1 MEQAAPVTLGI
12 AGGSGSGKTT
22 VASALLERVGPEHI
36 TIVTHDSYYKDLS
49 HLARQP
55 TRRNQFR
62 PPGFARYSIDDP
74 AYPRVA
80 SRRERAHSLATISR
94 AIERTAETRAV
105 APRPI
110 ILVEGILILAEA
122 SLRALCD
129 IKIFVDI
136 DPDVRFI
143 RRLERDTQERGR
155 SVASVIQQYMRTV
168 RPMHLRF
175 VEPSKRYADVIIP
188 EGGYN
193 TVAIEMVAERI
204 RRVLA
209 ERD

>member
-1 MEQAAPVTLGI
+1 MERTKPVTLGI

-22 VASALLERVGPEHI
+22 VASALLERVGPENI
-36 TIVTHDSYYKDLS
+36 AVVAHDSYYKDLS
-49 HLARQP
+49 HLP
-55 TRRNQFR
+55 DNQRAQVNFDHPDSLDTALMTQQIR
-62 PPGFARYSIDDP
+62 LLQQEYSVQVPIYDF
-74 AYPRVA
+74 
-80 SRRERAHSLATISR
+80 TIH
-94 AIERTAETRAV
+94 ERTIKTRV
-105 APRPI
+105 VEPRPI

-122 SLRALCD
+122 SLRELCD

-143 RRLERDTQERGR
+143 RRLERDTCERGR
-155 SVASVIQQYMRTV
+155 SVESVVQQYMTTV

-193 TVAIEMVAERI
+193 TVAIDIVAERI
-204 RRVLA
+204 RRVLS
-209 ERD
+209 EWD

>member
-1 MEQAAPVTLGI
+1 MERTKPVTLGI

-22 VASALLERVGPEHI
+22 VASALLERVGPENI
-36 TIVTHDSYYKDLS
+36 AVVAHDSYYKDLS
-49 HLARQP
+49 HLP
-55 TRRNQFR
+55 DNQ
-62 PPGFARYSIDDP
+62 
-74 AYPRVA
+74 
-80 SRRERAHSLATISR
+80 RAQVNFDHPDSLDTALMTEQIHLLQQEHSVQVPIYDFTIH
-94 AIERTAETRAV
+94 ERTIKTRLV
-105 APRPI
+105 EPRPI

-122 SLRALCD
+122 SLRELCD

-143 RRLERDTQERGR
+143 RRLERDTCERGR
-155 SVASVIQQYMRTV
+155 SVESVVQQYMTTV

-193 TVAIEMVAERI
+193 TVAIDIVAERI
-204 RRVLA
+204 RRVLS
-209 ERD
+209 EWD

>member
-36 TIVTHDSYYKDLS
+36 AIVTHDSYYKDLS
-49 HLARQP
+49 HLPDNQRAEINFDHPDSLDTALMTQHIRALQTGENVCIP
-55 TRRNQFR
+55 RYDFTR
-62 PPGFARYSIDDP
+62 
-74 AYPRVA
+74 
-80 SRRERAHSLATISR
+80 H
-94 AIERTAETRAV
+94 ERTAETRAV

>member
-1 MEQAAPVTLGI
+1 MERTKPVTLGI

-22 VASALLERVGPEHI
+22 VASALLERVGPENI
-36 TIVTHDSYYKDLS
+36 AVIAHDSYYKDLS
-49 HLARQP
+49 HLP
-55 TRRNQFR
+55 DNQ
-62 PPGFARYSIDDP
+62 
-74 AYPRVA
+74 
-80 SRRERAHSLATISR
+80 RAQVNFDHPDSLDTALMTQQIRMLQQEHSVQVPIYDFTIH
-94 AIERTAETRAV
+94 ERTIKTRLV
-105 APRPI
+105 EPRPI

-122 SLRALCD
+122 SLRELCD

-143 RRLERDTQERGR
+143 RRLERDTRERGR
-155 SVASVIQQYMRTV
+155 SVESVVHQYMTTV

-193 TVAIEMVAERI
+193 KVAIDIVAERI
-204 RRVLA
+204 RRVLS
-209 ERD
+209 EWD

>member
-1 MEQAAPVTLGI
+1 MERTKPVTLGI

-22 VASALLERVGPEHI
+22 VASALLERVGPENI
-36 TIVTHDSYYKDLS
+36 AVVAHDSYYKDLS
-49 HLARQP
+49 HLP
-55 TRRNQFR
+55 DNQ
-62 PPGFARYSIDDP
+62 
-74 AYPRVA
+74 
-80 SRRERAHSLATISR
+80 RAQVNFDHPDSLDTALMTQQIRLLQQEHSVQVPIYDFTIH
-94 AIERTAETRAV
+94 ERTIKTRLV
-105 APRPI
+105 EPRPI

-122 SLRALCD
+122 SLRELCD

-143 RRLERDTQERGR
+143 RRLERDTCERGR
-155 SVASVIQQYMRTV
+155 SVESVIQQYMNTV

-193 TVAIEMVAERI
+193 TVAIDIVAERI
-204 RRVLA
+204 RRVLS
-209 ERD
+209 EWD

>member
-1 MEQAAPVTLGI
+1 MERTKPVTLGI

-22 VASALLERVGPEHI
+22 VASALLERVGPENI
-36 TIVTHDSYYKDLS
+36 AVVAHDSYYKDLS
-49 HLARQP
+49 HLP
-55 TRRNQFR
+55 DNQ
-62 PPGFARYSIDDP
+62 
-74 AYPRVA
+74 
-80 SRRERAHSLATISR
+80 RAQVNFDHPDSLDTALMTQQIRLLQQEHSVQVPIYDFTIH
-94 AIERTAETRAV
+94 ERTTKTRLV
-105 APRPI
+105 EPRPI

-122 SLRALCD
+122 SLRELCD

-143 RRLERDTQERGR
+143 RRLERDTCERGR
-155 SVASVIQQYMRTV
+155 SVESVVQQYMTTV

-193 TVAIEMVAERI
+193 TVAIDIVAERI
-204 RRVLA
+204 RRVLS
-209 ERD
+209 EWD